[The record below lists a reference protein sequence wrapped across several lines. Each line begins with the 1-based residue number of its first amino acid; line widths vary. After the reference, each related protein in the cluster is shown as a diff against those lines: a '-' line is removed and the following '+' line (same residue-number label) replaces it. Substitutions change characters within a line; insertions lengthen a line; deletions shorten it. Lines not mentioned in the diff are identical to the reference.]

1 MKIIVFGWVKV
12 VLLCFKH
19 ITLYTKQ
26 NFRFLFNLIDGERLL
41 LVVLGVTILSDK
53 ILQISIIPILQYHFI
68 FLKYNKVVEVLSRF
82 LFYNFILLCF

>member
-53 ILQISIIPILQYHFI
+53 NPADFHNTNFAVPFYLF
-68 FLKYNKVVEVLSRF
+68 KV
-82 LFYNFILLCF
+82 

>member
-12 VLLCFKH
+12 VLPCFKQ

-53 ILQISIIPILQYHFI
+53 KPADFHNTNFAVPVHLF
-68 FLKYNKVVEVLSRF
+68 KV
-82 LFYNFILLCF
+82 